1 MKKSIAAT
9 VLVLV
14 TASACSG
21 GSPTTSPTSTGTPT
35 PTFSPD
41 EQTAI
46 TALTTAFSS
55 GKSPL
60 STDAGATTCIAE
72 GLVGQ
77 LGLEKLQTYKL
88 ITSTMA
94 ATKKGLGAVPMS
106 DADAGVTADVVLT
119 CLDPLTAVGKL
130 AADAGLKK
138 KQATCLAGK
147 LTPDALRLMYVGYL
161 TQQPSLD
168 PSVIQPLKKCT

>member
-9 VLVLV
+9 VLVLA
-14 TASACSG
+14 TTSACSAL
-21 GSPTTSPTSTGTPT
+21 SPTASPTSTGTPT
-35 PTFSPD
+35 PTLSPE

-46 TALTTAFSS
+46 TSMTTAFSS
-55 GKSPL
+55 GKLQL
-60 STDAGATTCIAE
+60 SADAGAATCVAE
-72 GLVGQ
+72 GLVTQ
-77 LGLEKLQTYKL
+77 LGLEKLQTYKV
-88 ITSTMA
+88 INSTMA

-106 DADAGVTADVVLT
+106 DADAGVTADVVLG
-119 CLDPLTAVGKL
+119 CIDSLTAVNKL

-147 LTPDALRLMYVGYL
+147 LTPDGLRLMFVGYL

-168 PSVIQPLKKCT
+168 PSVIKPLKQCT